1 MNQLLRS
8 IFETKHTSQALLHV
22 ISSSKLKMVNIF
34 IYGFHCKAADEG
46 HPESVSGGKN
56 VLMGPFDPVMLGQ
69 VSIANRKFYNSKER
83 GP

>member
-1 MNQLLRS
+1 M
-8 IFETKHTSQALLHV
+8 
-22 ISSSKLKMVNIF
+22 
-34 IYGFHCKAADEG
+34 